1 MSAWSIDIG
10 NNGYEVAPRS
20 DPGAGQST
28 TGINASMCKLSSGV
42 DLKCFFLVVCI
53 LYISVYINTDNVY

>member
-20 DPGAGQST
+20 DPGQST

-53 LYISVYINTDNVY
+53 VYINTDNVY